1 MTILKGMD
9 LVVNAFFFSMP
20 KYRRFTTPG
29 AGPFWSL
36 DKKFPLA
43 KFHIEFCIISL
54 WVSHIYRE
62 KERGWEYSQ
71 NDTNHIR
78 LGHRKAEEK
87 TKEKTVE
94 SIERIG
100 RFKRYRREREG
111 KIHTVD
117 ILSVSA
123 CKLE

>member
-1 MTILKGMD
+1 MKIFRGGWYDTSKGD
-9 LVVNAFFFSMP
+9 GNGRYHIFFSML
-20 KYRRFTTPG
+20 KYNRFTTPG

-94 SIERIG
+94 SVERID
-100 RFKRYRREREG
+100 RFNSNPAGY
-111 KIHTVD
+111 
-117 ILSVSA
+117 
-123 CKLE
+123 